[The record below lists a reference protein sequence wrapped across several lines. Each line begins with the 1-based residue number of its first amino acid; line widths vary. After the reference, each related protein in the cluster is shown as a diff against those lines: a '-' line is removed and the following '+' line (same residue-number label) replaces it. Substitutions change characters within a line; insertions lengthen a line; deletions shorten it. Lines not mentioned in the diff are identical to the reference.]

1 MSKIFDIAMALLNC
15 AEYND
20 EKLEA
25 HGWPLPRST
34 EAELCR
40 SLELGICKIILIL
53 NYSEK
58 YFWSESN
65 CRNMS
70 KDLREELSK
79 FLNNTTRPRTDE
91 EQLTELSQG
100 VENGISYLQRI
111 KGLVKSKGFQHI
123 EKYLCR
129 LRQLAGERVSM
140 DKRE

>member
-25 HGWPLPRST
+25 HGWPQPRSH
-34 EAELCR
+34 AAKRCR
-40 SLELGICKIILIL
+40 DLEFGICKIILIL
-53 NYSEK
+53 NYSERQ
-58 YFWSESN
+58 FWSESN
-65 CRNMS
+65 CRNIS
-70 KDLREELSK
+70 EDLREELSK
-79 FLNNTTRPRTDE
+79 FLNNTDRPRTDE

-129 LRQLAGERVSM
+129 LRQLACERMST